1 MNNKTTYMLIKEL
14 SSIEQRK
21 HLMSDEEFD
30 ALSDAEQEEEIRRAT
45 DTLGSDRALIHHAR
59 GMSDLPK
66 EKSSDINIMKITAFS
81 MIAGFAI
88 ICSVFFF
95 YESNEELAGLM
106 VAIGL
111 ILAAGVPAVCYIADK
126 LKIEKTY
133 GQTKEYADTNRSEG
147 TPSKAV
153 MWTGGIG
160 VALAAASLVATSV
173 LHGNVLGITFGA
185 LFFTGFTLLSISC
198 KHNKKRDMAI
208 FLNLPALL
216 GLFMLIAHLTFTL
229 KPELGS
235 DIFTKLT
242 AVYAAVIVLMP
253 LIYNIIKLLRCR
265 VKVEA
270 CCVEVKVTYSKY
282 HRHPTYDPCWAYSF
296 NDRDYLHWG
305 PMTGREI
312 VLDETRMIRINP
324 KDPHDVHLK
333 LLPYSCAV
341 MMLISTIAAMAAYN
355 AAVC

>member
-59 GMSDLPK
+59 SMSDLPK

-111 ILAAGVPAVCYIADK
+111 ILAAGVPAICYIADK
-126 LKIEKTY
+126 LNIEKTY

-147 TPSKAV
+147 TPPKAV

-160 VALAAASLVATSV
+160 IALVMASLVVISI

-185 LFFTGFTLLSISC
+185 LFFTGFILLSISC
-198 KHNKKRDMAI
+198 KLGKKRDMAI

-216 GLFMLIAHLTFTL
+216 GLFMLIIHIAVTMRP
-229 KPELGS
+229 KLGF
-235 DIFTKLT
+235 DISTKLT
-242 AVYAAVIVLMP
+242 GVYAAVIVLMP

-312 VLDETRMIRINP
+312 MLDETRMIRINP
-324 KDPHDVHLK
+324 KDPHDVHIK
-333 LLPYSCAV
+333 ILPYSCAV

-355 AAVC
+355 AFIN

>member
-1 MNNKTTYMLIKEL
+1 MLIKEL
-14 SSIEQRK
+14 SSTEQRK
-21 HLMSDEEFD
+21 RLMSDEEFD
-30 ALSDAEQEEEIRRAT
+30 ALSDAEQEAEISRAT
-45 DTLGSDRALIHHAR
+45 ETLGSDRALIHYAR
-59 GMSDLPK
+59 GMSEFPK
-66 EKSSDINIMKITAFS
+66 KESSDKNIKIKTAVS
-81 MIAGFAI
+81 MIAGFAV
-88 ICSVFFF
+88 ICSAFFF
-95 YESNEELAGLM
+95 YESNEELAGLI

-111 ILAAGVPAVCYIADK
+111 ILVAGVPALCYIAEV
-126 LKIEKTY
+126 LKNGKTY
-133 GQTKEYADTNRSEG
+133 GPPKEYADTNRSEA
-147 TPSKAV
+147 TPSKVV

-160 VALAAASLVATSV
+160 ITLVMASLVVISI

-198 KHNKKRDMAI
+198 KLGKKRDMAI

-216 GLFMLIAHLTFTL
+216 GLFMLIAHITFTL
-229 KPELGS
+229 KPEFGS
-235 DIFTKLT
+235 DILTKLT

-253 LIYNIIKLLRCR
+253 LIYNIIKLLRCK

-270 CCVEVKVTYSKY
+270 CCVEVKVAYSRRSY
-282 HRHPTYDPCWAYSF
+282 SRHATYDPCWAYSF
-296 NDRDYLHWG
+296 NERDYLHWG

-324 KDPHDVHLK
+324 KDPHDVHIK
-333 LLPYSCAV
+333 FLPYSCAA